1 MFTHFLSFLV
11 AGYIFA
17 WHYGLIKDPETEPEW
32 KQLNR
37 VRKYMQSKEF
47 KRKHEKYINSLEKK
61 FRKEVKNMSAEEKML
76 KTIDEELL
84 SSSSL
89 TAEEMAEEMA
99 KYQEDLDQYYAENPV
114 ETSRFAGLTE

>member
-32 KQLNR
+32 KQLRR

-47 KRKHEKYINSLEKK
+47 KRKHEKYLKSLEKK
-61 FRKEVKNMSAEEKML
+61 SRKEVKNMSAEEMKL
-76 KTIDEELL
+76 QAIDRVLNGKPTMTEEEIAQALV
-84 SSSSL
+84 
-89 TAEEMAEEMA
+89 MY
-99 KYQEDLDQYYAENPV
+99 KEDLDEYYAE
-114 ETSRFAGLTE
+114 TCDQYYQFAE